1 MFISRIISA
10 AVLGLLFTTST
21 AHAATLV
28 PFKGTWAGVT
38 STADLSEFPLVAVV
52 SDGGGATSHLG
63 GGTMVS
69 PHVTNVFTGE
79 VFGEQI
85 FTAANGDTLTAWCE
99 GQGLPLEDGSIDGL
113 LYCDFTSGTGRFT
126 GVSGNYTFHFL
137 AVPRTDGGPGYV
149 TSARVDGL
157 IPTVGSSKR

>member
-1 MFISRIISA
+1 MSTSRVIFA
-10 AVLGLLFTTST
+10 AVLGVLFASS
-21 AHAATLV
+21 AFAGPLV

-52 SDGGGATSHLG
+52 SDGGGPTTHLG

-69 PHVTNVFTGE
+69 PHMNNVFTGE
-79 VFGEQI
+79 VWGEQI

-99 GQGLPLEDGSIDGL
+99 GQGVPLEDGSVDGL
-113 LYCDFTSGTGRFT
+113 LDCTFTSGTGRFE
-126 GVSGNYTFHFL
+126 GVYGNYTFHFL

-149 TSARVDGL
+149 TSARVKGL
-157 IPTVGSSKR
+157 ISSVGASKR